1 MKLTAKAN
9 TLCVLEILKEFSDF
23 DHILKMS
30 EIIGH
35 MKTDYDLSLDR
46 RTVYSCVAVLSEMG
60 YEISTPEDNGK
71 GYYLENRDFDASE
84 MRMLIDSVYSNP
96 SIPNSYS
103 AELVE
108 KLQKLLP
115 RSKRRT
121 YSSLTALGSGRK
133 TDNKEIFLSID
144 MLDEAIG
151 RSRKVSFVYCK
162 YDFDKKLVPR
172 KDEKYIVSPYAMVAA
187 NEHYYLLC
195 KCDSHDDPISQFRI
209 DKIKSI
215 NILDDLPVL
224 PPPKGF
230 SPINYTDRSIFM
242 YGGET
247 GKVVLRCDNSILDH
261 VIDRFGAETKIMNNF
276 DGKTFDAAVSGSLT
290 GIVYWAGGY
299 IDSCEVI
306 SPVSVRR
313 RVMDMIK
320 NNKYGL

>member
-30 EIIGH
+30 EITGH
-35 MKTDYDLSLDR
+35 MKTDYDLSVDR

-71 GYYLENRDFDASE
+71 GYYLENRDFDTSE

-215 NILDDLPVL
+215 NILDDLPAL

-261 VIDRFGAETKIMNNF
+261 VIDRFGAETKIMKNF
-276 DGKTFDAAVSGSLT
+276 DGETFDAAVSGSLT
-290 GIVYWAGGY
+290 GIVYWASGY